1 MPETLLPNISDFIAH
16 VSPLDSLPSSLQKVI
31 ASHISITW
39 LGTGETLP
47 FDTDAGERYLYII
60 RTGALEQ
67 RWRGGGLRAKLGP
80 HDLFGFTFLEGIPGN
95 PADCYNVTAIEN
107 TLLYRLPHSMLK
119 TLLTEHPQFATH
131 FSVHAHERLRSAMKV
146 AWSAEEKGL
155 YIRKV
160 SEVAQN
166 TLAVVSPET
175 SILLTAK
182 AMQDAGQ
189 APVALV
195 GSEQG
200 FVGIVSDHD
209 MTQRVVATGHNI
221 HRPVSD
227 IMSPSPVVVAPDEL
241 IMHAVSLMS
250 QHDICQLPVVSHNR
264 AVGVLTASQLV
275 RQHRMQAI
283 VLIEK
288 INACKHVAELVA
300 LSAERQ
306 AIFEALV
313 EGSLRSDVV
322 ELAMTTLMDAFTRK
336 ILLLGIAEQGTPPCE
351 FVWIVSGSHARQE
364 VHISSDQDNALI
376 LADDAT
382 EQDLHWFTTLAA
394 FVCDGLNACG
404 YPLCS
409 GKYMA
414 VTRRWCQPLKVWQE
428 YFRKWAKNPEYS
440 RLMNATVFL
449 ETRAV
454 YGNTHLWEK
463 LQRSL
468 LDAFSSQPAFLR
480 SLTRDAVQTRPPLG
494 IFNHLVLETSGN
506 NSKTLNIKR
515 NALTPVID
523 LARIYGLASGC
534 TESSTQARFTHAR
547 DHGLIAYESCT
558 NILDAFHFL
567 SRLRLTHQLRLLR
580 LGLTADNDIDP
591 KQFGSFERK
600 HLKDAFRIIA
610 SQQDAAR
617 LRFVKE

>member
-16 VSPLDSLPSSLQKVI
+16 VSPLDSLPLSLQQTI

-39 LGTGETLP
+39 LGAGETLP
-47 FDTDAGERYLYII
+47 FDTDAEERYLFII

-67 RWRGGGLRAKLGP
+67 RWRDGGLRARLGP
-80 HDLFGFTFLEGIPGN
+80 QDLFGFTFLEGIPGN

-107 TLLYRLPHSMLK
+107 TLLYRLPHSVLK
-119 TLLTEHPQFATH
+119 ALLADHPQYATH

-155 YIRKV
+155 YIRQV

-166 TLAVVSPET
+166 ALAVVNADATIFS
-175 SILLTAK
+175 TAK
-182 AMQDAGQ
+182 AMQARQ
-189 APVALV
+189 ASLALV
-195 GSEQG
+195 KGENG
-200 FVGIVSDHD
+200 FAGIVNDND
-209 MTQRVVATGHNI
+209 MTQRVIATGHNI

-227 IMSPSPVVVAPDEL
+227 IMTPSPVVVAPDDL

-250 QHDICQLPVVSHNR
+250 QHDLCQLPVVSHNR
-264 AVGVLTASQLV
+264 AVGVITASQLV
-275 RQHRMQAI
+275 KQHRMQAI

-288 INACKHVAELVA
+288 INACTSVEALVS

-313 EGSLRSDVV
+313 EGSVRSDVV

-336 ILLLGIAEQGTPPCE
+336 ILRLSIAEQGTPPCE

-376 LADDAT
+376 LADSAT
-382 EQDLHWFTTLAA
+382 EQDLQWFALLAA
-394 FVCDGLNACG
+394 FVCQALDACG

-414 VTRRWCQPLKVWQE
+414 VMRRWCQPLKVWQE

-449 ETRAV
+449 ETRAI
-454 YGNTHLWEK
+454 YGSTALWEQ
-463 LQRSL
+463 LQHSL
-468 LDAFSSQPAFLR
+468 LETFSSQPLFLR
-480 SLTRDAVQTRPPLG
+480 TLTRDAVQTRPPLG
-494 IFNHLVLETSGN
+494 IFNHLVLENGGN

-515 NALTPVID
+515 NALTPIID

-534 TESSTQARFTHAR
+534 TESSTVARFTRAR
-547 DHGLIAYESCT
+547 DYGLLSFESCT
-558 NILDAFHFL
+558 NMLDAFHFL

-580 LGLTADNDIDP
+580 LGLTADNAIDP

-610 SQQDAAR
+610 IQQDAAR